1 MPPRVSDLSR
11 SEFLACGGSYYN
23 GGFVGLLWVF
33 HFCGSL
39 ILMGWRWTDFDE
51 LRWFWANWRQVVV
64 RLILGFGNGGPMVA
78 S

>member
-33 HFCGSL
+33 YFRGSL
-39 ILMGWRWTDFDE
+39 ILMGWWRTDFDE
-51 LRWFWANWRQVVV
+51 LRWLWANWRQVVV
-64 RLILGFGNGGPMVA
+64 RLILGFGNGGPMMA